1 MKFNEVLNRYLK
13 ELDCTARKL
22 SIESGLTGSVISR
35 YRSGERTPIKNS
47 EQYEKLTTALF
58 NIAKEKGKSK
68 FTLDKIV
75 NDFNSTFQNDDFDY
89 TNFSNNL
96 NTLITS
102 LNINTHEMSKYI
114 VFDASHI
121 SRIRYGKARPSNPIE
136 FSNKI
141 CTYIFNRYK
150 SPDDINNLS
159 AITGCKKSDLANN
172 KFYNTLF
179 AWLTSGTTQVKNQ
192 VADFLYNLDSFNLD
206 DYIKVIKF
214 DKLKVP
220 NIPFYKAKSRHY
232 YGLEEMK
239 NGELNFFKATVLSK
253 SKEDIFM
260 CSDMPMEDMA
270 EDTEFGKK
278 WMFGIAM
285 CLKKGH
291 HLNIIHNVDR
301 PFNEMMLGLESWIPI
316 YMTGQI
322 SPYYLKDSKNSIYGH
337 LDYVSGTVALT
348 GECIKAHHNKGMYYL
363 TTNKNE
369 IKYYKEKSDLL
380 LKKAKP
386 LMEIYKE
393 NNIREYK
400 LFLKKDENI
409 ICDRTRYL
417 SALPLFTITDEL
429 LIKIL
434 KRNKLEKSDI
444 DKIIKYKNEELKYM
458 NNIFKNNK
466 VNDYIYVIKENEFK
480 NDTPSLSLNNLF
492 INKKIT
498 YTYKEYM
505 EHLKQTNEYG
515 KKINNYE
522 IYYINNKTFKNITI
536 TFIKNHYVIISKSS
550 NPTIHF
556 VIEHP
561 KLVKAIENF
570 NPLIKE

>member
-1 MKFNEVLNRYLK
+1 MKFNEVLNRYLE
-13 ELDCTARKL
+13 ELDCTAKKL
-22 SIESGLTGSVISR
+22 SIESGLTGSVICR

-47 EQYEKLTTALF
+47 EQLKKLTTALF
-58 NIAKEKGKSK
+58 KIAKEKGKSK
-68 FTLDKIV
+68 YTLDKIV
-75 NDFNSTFQNDDFDY
+75 NDFNSTFPNDDFDY
-89 TNFSNNL
+89 TTFSNNL
-96 NTLITS
+96 NILITS

-150 SPDDINNLS
+150 GPDDINNLS
-159 AITGCKKSDLANN
+159 TIIECKKDDLANN

-179 AWLTSGTTQVKNQ
+179 AWLTSEATPVKSQVS
-192 VADFLYNLDSFNLD
+192 DFLYNLDSFNLD

-220 NIPFYKAKSRHY
+220 SIPFYKAKSKHY

-239 NGELNFFKATVLSK
+239 EGELNFFKATVLSK

-260 CSDMPMEDMA
+260 CCDMPMEDMA

-278 WMFGIAM
+278 WMFAIAM

-316 YMTGQI
+316 YMTGKI
-322 SPYYLKDSKNSIYGH
+322 SPYYLKDSKNNVYSH

-348 GECIKAHHNKGMYYL
+348 GECIKGYHNKGMYYL
-363 TTNKNE
+363 TTNKNK
-369 IKYYKEKSDLL
+369 IRYYKEKRDLL

-434 KRNKLEKSDI
+434 KRNKLSKTDI
-444 DKIIKYKNEELKYM
+444 DKIIRYKNEELKYM

-492 INKKIT
+492 IDKKIN

-505 EHLKQTNEYG
+505 EHLKQTNEYTT
-515 KKINNYE
+515 KVNNYE
-522 IYYINNKTFKNITI
+522 INYVDNKTFKNITI

-550 NPTIHF
+550 NPNIHF

-561 KLVKAIENF
+561 KLIEAIENF

>member
-13 ELDCTARKL
+13 ELDCTAKKL
-22 SIESGLTGSVISR
+22 SIESGLTGSVICR

-47 EQYEKLTTALF
+47 EQLKKLTTALF

-68 FTLDKIV
+68 YTLDKIV
-75 NDFNSTFQNDDFDY
+75 NDFNSTFPNDDFDY
-89 TNFSNNL
+89 TTFSNNL

-150 SPDDINNLS
+150 SSDDINNLS
-159 AITGCKKSDLANN
+159 TIIGCKKSDLVNN
-172 KFYNTLF
+172 KFYNILF
-179 AWLTSGTTQVKNQ
+179 AWLTSEATPVKSQVS
-192 VADFLYNLDSFNLD
+192 DFLYNLDSFNLD

-220 NIPFYKAKSRHY
+220 SIPFYKAKSRHY
-232 YGLEEMK
+232 YGLQEMK
-239 NGELNFFKATVLSK
+239 EGELNFFKATVLSK

-270 EDTEFGKK
+270 EDTDFGKK
-278 WMFGIAM
+278 WMFAIAM

-322 SPYYLKDSKNSIYGH
+322 SPYYLKDSRNNVYNH
-337 LDYVSGTVALT
+337 FNYVSGTVALT
-348 GECIKAHHNKGMYYL
+348 GECIKGYHNKGMYYL

-369 IKYYKEKSDLL
+369 IRYYKEKSDLL

-434 KRNKLEKSDI
+434 KRNKLSKTDI
-444 DKIIKYKNEELKYM
+444 DKIIRYKNEELKYM
-458 NNIFKNNK
+458 NNIFKKNK

-492 INKKIT
+492 IDKKIN

-505 EHLKQTNEYG
+505 EHLKQTNEYTT
-515 KKINNYE
+515 KVNNYE
-522 IYYINNKTFKNITI
+522 INYVDNKTFKNITI

-561 KLVKAIENF
+561 KLVEAIENF

>member
-1 MKFNEVLNRYLK
+1 MKFNEALNMYLE
-13 ELDCTARKL
+13 ELNCSSKKL
-22 SIESGLTGSVISR
+22 SNESGLTESVICR
-35 YRSGERTPIKNS
+35 YRNGERTPIKNS
-47 EQYEKLTTALF
+47 EQLKKLTTALF
-58 NIAKEKGKSK
+58 NIAKEKGKNK
-68 FTLDKIV
+68 YTLDKIA
-75 NDFNSTFQNDDFDY
+75 NDFNSTFPNDDFNY
-89 TNFSNNL
+89 TTFSNNL
-96 NTLITS
+96 NALITS

-114 VFDASHI
+114 LFDASHI

-141 CTYIFNRYK
+141 CTYIFNKYK
-150 SPDDINNLS
+150 NPDDINNLS
-159 AITGCKKSDLANN
+159 TIIGCKKNDLTNN

-179 AWLTSGTTQVKNQ
+179 DWLTSKATPVKSQVS
-192 VADFLYNLDSFNLD
+192 DFLYNLDSFNLD

-214 DKLKVP
+214 DELKVP
-220 NIPFYKAKSRHY
+220 SVPFYRAKSRHY
-232 YGLEEMK
+232 YRLEEMK
-239 NGELNFFKATVLSK
+239 EGELNFFKGTVLSK

-270 EDTEFGKK
+270 EDTDFGKK
-278 WMFGIAM
+278 WMFAIAM

-322 SPYYLKDSKNSIYGH
+322 SPYYLKNSKNNVYNH

-348 GECIKAHHNKGMYYL
+348 GECIKGYHNKGMYYL

-369 IKYYKEKSDLL
+369 IRYYKEKSDLL

-400 LFLKKDENI
+400 LFLEKDENI
-409 ICDRTRYL
+409 ICDRIRYL
-417 SALPLFTITDEL
+417 SSLPLFTITDEL

-434 KRNKLEKSDI
+434 KSNKLSKTEI

-458 NNIFKNNK
+458 NNIFKKNK

-480 NDTPSLSLNNLF
+480 NDTPSLSLNSLF
-492 INKKIT
+492 IDKKIN
-498 YTYKEYM
+498 YTYKEYI
-505 EHLKQTNEYG
+505 EHLKQTNEYSN
-515 KKINNYE
+515 KANNYE
-522 IYYINNKTFKNITI
+522 LNYIDNKTFKNITI
-536 TFIKNHYVIISKSS
+536 TFIKNHYIIISKSS

-561 KLVKAIENF
+561 KLVEAIENF

>member
-13 ELDCTARKL
+13 ELDCTAKKL
-22 SIESGLTGSVISR
+22 SIESGLTGSVICR

-47 EQYEKLTTALF
+47 EQLKKLTTALF

-68 FTLDKIV
+68 YTLDKIV

-89 TNFSNNL
+89 TSFSNNL

-159 AITGCKKSDLANN
+159 AIIGCKKSELADN

-179 AWLTSGTTQVKNQ
+179 AWLTSEATPVKSQVS
-192 VADFLYNLDSFNLD
+192 VFLYNLDSFNLD

-220 NIPFYKAKSRHY
+220 SIPFYKAKSRHY

-239 NGELNFFKATVLSK
+239 EGELNFFKATVLSK

-278 WMFGIAM
+278 WMFAIAM

-322 SPYYLKDSKNSIYGH
+322 SPYYLKDSRNNVYNH
-337 LDYVSGTVALT
+337 FNYVSGTVALT
-348 GECIKAHHNKGMYYL
+348 GECIKGYHNKGMYYL

-369 IKYYKEKSDLL
+369 IRYYKEKSDLL

-434 KRNKLEKSDI
+434 KRNKLSKTDI
-444 DKIIKYKNEELKYM
+444 DKIIRYKNEELKYM

-480 NDTPSLSLNNLF
+480 NDTLSLSLNNLF
-492 INKKIT
+492 IDKKIN

-505 EHLKQTNEYG
+505 EHLKQTNEYTT
-515 KKINNYE
+515 KVNNYE
-522 IYYINNKTFKNITI
+522 INYVDNKTFKNITI

-561 KLVKAIENF
+561 KLVEAIENF

>member
-13 ELDCTARKL
+13 ELDCTAKKL
-22 SIESGLTGSVISR
+22 SIESGLTGSVICR

-47 EQYEKLTTALF
+47 EQLKKLTTALF

-68 FTLDKIV
+68 YTLDKIV

-89 TNFSNNL
+89 TSFSNNL

-150 SPDDINNLS
+150 SSEDINNLS
-159 AITGCKKSDLANN
+159 TIIGCKKSDLTSN

-179 AWLTSGTTQVKNQ
+179 AWLTSEATPVKSQVS
-192 VADFLYNLDSFNLD
+192 DFLYNLDSFNLD

-220 NIPFYKAKSRHY
+220 SIPFYKAKSRHY

-239 NGELNFFKATVLSK
+239 EGELNFFKATVLSK

-260 CSDMPMEDMA
+260 CSYMPMEDMA
-270 EDTEFGKK
+270 EDTDFGKK
-278 WMFGIAM
+278 WMFAIAM

-322 SPYYLKDSKNSIYGH
+322 SPYYLKDSKNNVYSH

-348 GECIKAHHNKGMYYL
+348 GECIKGYHNKGMYYL

-369 IKYYKEKSDLL
+369 IRYYKEKSELL

-434 KRNKLEKSDI
+434 KRNKLSKTDI
-444 DKIIKYKNEELKYM
+444 DKIIRYKNEELKYM

-492 INKKIT
+492 IDKKIN

-505 EHLKQTNEYG
+505 EHLKQTNEYTT
-515 KKINNYE
+515 KVNNYE
-522 IYYINNKTFKNITI
+522 MNYADNKTFKNITI

-561 KLVKAIENF
+561 KLVEAIENF

>member
-75 NDFNSTFQNDDFDY
+75 NDFNSTFQNDNFDY

-114 VFDASHI
+114 VFDDSHI

-159 AITGCKKSDLANN
+159 AITDCKKSDLANN
-172 KFYNTLF
+172 NFYNTLF
-179 AWLTSGTTQVKNQ
+179 AWLTSGTTLVKSQ

-348 GECIKAHHNKGMYYL
+348 GECIKVYHNKGMYYL

-369 IKYYKEKSDLL
+369 IRYYKEKSDLL

-417 SALPLFTITDEL
+417 SALPLFTITDKL

-458 NNIFKNNK
+458 NNIFKKNK

-480 NDTPSLSLNNLF
+480 SDTPSLSLNNLF

-505 EHLKQTNEYG
+505 EHLKQTNEYRT
-515 KKINNYE
+515 KINNYE

>member
-1 MKFNEVLNRYLK
+1 MKFNEVLNRYLE

-89 TNFSNNL
+89 NNFSNNL

-114 VFDASHI
+114 LFDASHI

-150 SPDDINNLS
+150 SPDDINNIS

-260 CSDMPMEDMA
+260 CSDMPMEYMA

-444 DKIIKYKNEELKYM
+444 DKIIKYKNEEIKYM